1 MHCGFSDEQTQFRA
15 VIARFLATESPMAS
29 VRADMTLAPGFR
41 PPLWQALANE
51 LGLTGIHVSEAL
63 GGQGFGVE
71 ELCIAQEEFG
81 RTLLCSPY
89 FGSTVLATTALLA
102 FEDERALRDFLP
114 GLLAG
119 TEIATL
125 AWLEEGA
132 DPLGEICRTRLRR
145 TAQGSVVDGVKRF
158 VLDGQQAALLL
169 VVATDERG
177 ERQLCAVTPEASG
190 LTRVPLET
198 LDATRR
204 LSELRF
210 DACPVREIGTGRAFA
225 PAFARV
231 RDVALVA
238 LAAETMG
245 CARALLD
252 TSVEYAKLRM
262 QFGRPIGAFQSI
274 KHKLAEM
281 LLDVELA
288 TATVRY
294 AAAALDNREPEGP
307 ALAAQAKAMAAET
320 GMRVATEAIQIHG
333 GMGFT
338 WDADLHLWF
347 KRVKSNE
354 VLFGDA
360 ACHRERYLC
369 ALESL
374 A

>member
-1 MHCGFSDEQTQFRA
+1 MHFGFSDEQTQFRA

-29 VRADMTLAPGFR
+29 VRADMALTSGFR
-41 PPLWQALANE
+41 TPLWHAVANE

-71 ELCIAQEEFG
+71 ELCIVQEEFG
-81 RTLLCSPY
+81 RALLCSPY

-102 FEDERALRDFLP
+102 SGDNRALSDFLP
-114 GLLAG
+114 ALLSG

-158 VLDGQQAALLL
+158 VLDGQQATLVLL
-169 VVATDERG
+169 VAADERG
-177 ERQLCAVTPEASG
+177 ERQLCAVTPGASG

-198 LDATRR
+198 LDSTRR
-204 LSELRF
+204 LAELRF
-210 DACPVREIGTGRAFA
+210 DACPVREIGSGRTFA

-238 LAAETMG
+238 LAAETVG

-252 TSVEYAKLRM
+252 ISVDYAKLRM

-274 KHKLAEM
+274 KHKLADM

-288 TATVRY
+288 TAAVRY
-294 AAAALDNREPEGP
+294 AAAALDHHEPEAS
-307 ALAAQAKAMAAET
+307 ALAAQAKAMAADT
-320 GMRVATEAIQIHG
+320 GMRVGTEAIQIHG
-333 GMGFT
+333 GIGFT
-338 WDADLHLWF
+338 WDADIHLWF
-347 KRVKSNE
+347 KRLKSNE

-360 ACHRERYLC
+360 ACHRERYLA

-374 A
+374 E